1 MTAAAEEAAPTGTF
15 ELRHFE
21 CIMNTPALP
30 LAVRCWHELLR
41 DGLMDLGA
49 TAVQYDHK
57 AIGVFEGSEILGVMT
72 WVDQAWANQLSI
84 ALAYVIPNRRRQ
96 GVHSMMWRAVVE
108 KARELKRPVISS
120 GAAVANDPSRHM
132 MQHQGRVETA
142 VLTRFMVPPIEGST

>member
-1 MTAAAEEAAPTGTF
+1 MTAAEEEAAPTGTF

-41 DGLMDLGA
+41 DGLMDLEA

-96 GVHSMMWRAVVE
+96 GVHSMMWRAV
-108 KARELKRPVISS
+108 
-120 GAAVANDPSRHM
+120 ANDPSRHM